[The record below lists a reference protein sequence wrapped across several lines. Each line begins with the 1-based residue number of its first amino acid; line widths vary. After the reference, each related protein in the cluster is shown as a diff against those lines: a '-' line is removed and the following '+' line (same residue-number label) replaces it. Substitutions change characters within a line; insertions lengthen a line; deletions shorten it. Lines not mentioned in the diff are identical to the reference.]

1 MPDDPAFI
9 RMIAATPDDDA
20 PRLVYAD
27 VLEERGDAASVARA
41 EFIRVQCERARL
53 VPDSPPWRV
62 LWRRDADLLDWAR
75 KWRAELPTID
85 GIQYGGFHRGFI
97 DRVRAPAAVLQSTLK
112 TLQDALPI
120 RGLVVDFRSEEEA
133 LSLSRSPEVEEMREL
148 ALEAQD
154 VIVNLRVLR
163 RFADRGPWFNL
174 QRLQVRWK
182 WSPNAPMPG
191 SVPDVREQL
200 RTKFG
205 HRLFER

>member
-75 KWRAELPTID
+75 KWRAELPAID

-97 DRVRAPAAVLQSTLK
+97 DHVTADGEPLAQHFRLLLDTVPLRKATLAKTNTHAARKIAVS
-112 TLQDALPI
+112 
-120 RGLVVDFRSEEEA
+120 SELTELIELE
-133 LSLSRSPEVEEMREL
+133 LSLSHGCRPEV
-148 ALEAQD
+148 
-154 VIVNLRVLR
+154 VHV
-163 RFADRGPWFNL
+163 FAARGPWP
-174 QRLQVRWK
+174 RLRRLH
-182 WSPNAPMPG
+182 
-191 SVPDVREQL
+191 VPVLSERDCYGRSLWVEAHKSLKTR
-200 RTKFG
+200 FG
-205 HRLFER
+205 DRLTI